1 MIAIQVSLYPIEQ
14 KDINKGLEIFW
25 RTLKENSIN
34 YRITPL
40 STITWDEDEDR
51 LYNAIFKA
59 YREARKQGPAVMVT
73 TLTTGKAQRIEK
85 LLEFNKNS

>member
-1 MIAIQVSLYPIEQ
+1 MIAIQVSLYPLEQ

-25 RTLKENSIN
+25 ETLKENSIN

-51 LYNAIFKA
+51 LYNTVFKA
-59 YREARKQGPAVMVT
+59 YREARKEGPAVMVT
-73 TLTTGKAQRIEK
+73 TLTTGKPDRIKE
-85 LLEFNKNS
+85 LLY